1 MRRRFYQ
8 LRIMDFLVRELSLE
22 HEVQQFSRLPP
33 ALAAAAVAGLPLTP
47 KSGALKSAAAA
58 AAAGASSKT
67 PTIQVPSLHGEHA
80 QVSLINQ
87 NTGAKD
93 GGHCVRYFKCQ
104 ICCESTT
111 VAKEDASALD
121 LAIRSSYS

>member
-58 AAAGASSKT
+58 AAAGTSSKT
-67 PTIQVPSLHGEHA
+67 PTVQVPSLHGEHG
-80 QVSLINQ
+80 QDSCIKQ
-87 NTGAKD
+87 NTGAED
-93 GGHCVRYFKCQ
+93 GGHGANYSRF
-104 ICCESTT
+104 
-111 VAKEDASALD
+111 VASIPLQPRRMQVLRHGYKKQS
-121 LAIRSSYS
+121 

>member
-1 MRRRFYQ
+1 MNQETGIHKQSFWTSALQILKALAQTKAPEVRRRFYQ

-67 PTIQVPSLHGEHA
+67 PTVQVPSLHGETRL
-80 QVSLINQ
+80 SNR
-87 NTGAKD
+87 TGAED
-93 GGHCVRYFKCQ
+93 SGHGAN
-104 ICCESTT
+104 CC
-111 VAKEDASALD
+111 
-121 LAIRSSYS
+121 